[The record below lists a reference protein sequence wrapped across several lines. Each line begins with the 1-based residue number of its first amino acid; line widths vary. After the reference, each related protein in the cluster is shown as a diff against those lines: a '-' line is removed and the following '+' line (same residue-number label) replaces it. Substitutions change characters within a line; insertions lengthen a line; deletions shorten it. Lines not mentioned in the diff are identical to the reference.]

1 MSWVL
6 FYLKKVIGMLLMPIP
21 FTLMLLIVS
30 LFLMRKWPNM
40 ARVGLVASIL
50 LLATTS
56 WEPISNRLIATVEQD
71 FAVFDTQQP
80 IDVVVVLGSGHKN
93 ITDQPAV
100 MALGQSALFRL
111 EEGLR
116 ILQANPKAELF
127 VSGYSGSMQEAH
139 AYVMRKAALEL
150 GVAADRIR
158 TFPEAKDTQEEA
170 QSMAPY
176 LTGKRV
182 ALVTEASHLKR
193 AKTYF
198 DTLDAQIYPAPALF
212 LGSDTSGW
220 KVSAYGAYQSE
231 RTFYEWLGRIWQW
244 LKGTPSEA

>member
-1 MSWVL
+1 MSWAL

-21 FTLMLLIVS
+21 LTLIILIASLLI
-30 LFLMRKWPNM
+30 MRKWPNI
-40 ARVGLVASIL
+40 ARVGILLGIL
-50 LLATTS
+50 LLASTS
-56 WEPISNRLIATVEQD
+56 WQPLSNRLIGTVERD
-71 FAVFDTQQP
+71 FAVFDTQQD

-116 ILQANPKAELF
+116 ILKANPKAELF

-139 AYVMRKAALEL
+139 AYVMRKAAMEL

-198 DTLDAQIYPAPALF
+198 DTLDAHIYPAPALF

-220 KVSAYGAYQSE
+220 KINAHGAYQSE

-244 LKGTPSEA
+244 LKGAPSEA